1 MKKIENNKDEKF
13 ESIMSLIVDVYFYFY
28 FVTSILAL
36 IFYFIGS
43 IKAFEVTSII
53 ILIGV
58 GIDFLLGYTRSL
70 FGTLGL
76 IVFSLIGIYLVKDI
90 KTGIFL
96 GVNVCM
102 LISSMVNVIISKI
115 IGLCFRLFGNGD

>member
-28 FVTSILAL
+28 FVTAILAL

-43 IKAFEVTSII
+43 IKAFEVTSLI

-70 FGTLGL
+70 FGTLGI

-115 IGLCFRLFGNGD
+115 IGLCFRLFGNGE